1 MRIHIRFKKQ
11 GSLRFISHH
20 NLMKLFERA
29 IRRAEIPVKM
39 SEGFNPRLKIIFPLA
54 LPVGVEGIDEKLG
67 IVLSEYM
74 QVSEVESRLKD
85 QLPEGIQIVS
95 VASVSNQQNSSVSDI
110 TYLIKLKKGKVP
122 EMEKIKEFLS
132 SDVINTRRVGKKL
145 LFDIRPSIMNVTLD
159 SESVVLDLKMTPK
172 GMARPEEV
180 LSCLGLKV
188 GKDYD
193 LTDMVRTRVNLS
205 SSKE

>member
-1 MRIHIRFKKQ
+1 
-11 GSLRFISHH
+11 
-20 NLMKLFERA
+20 
-29 IRRAEIPVKM
+29 M

-54 LPVGVEGIDEKLG
+54 LPVGIEGNDEKLG
-67 IVLSEYM
+67 IVLFKDM
-74 QVSEVESRLKD
+74 QVAEVESRLKE
-85 QLPEGIQIVS
+85 QLPEGIQIIS
-95 VASVSNQQNSSVSDI
+95 AASVSNQQNSSVSDI

-122 EMEKIKEFLS
+122 EAEKIKEFLS
-132 SDVINTRRVGKKL
+132 SDVIHTRREGKKL

-159 SESVVLDLKMTPK
+159 SESIVLDLKMTPK

-193 LTDMVRTRVNLS
+193 LTDMVRTRVDLS
-205 SSKE
+205 S